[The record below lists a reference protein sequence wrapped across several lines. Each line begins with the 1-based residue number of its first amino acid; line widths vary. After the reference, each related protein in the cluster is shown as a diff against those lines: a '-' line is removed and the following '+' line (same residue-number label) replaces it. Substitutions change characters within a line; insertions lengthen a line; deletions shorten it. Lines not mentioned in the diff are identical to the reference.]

1 MSNIDDIVEDIAW
14 LSQIWGYRWDFFE
27 CAKHENLNDFFIS
40 QQPKKHQTFF
50 YQPISFSITHTDI
63 EIITKSSEYAPEV
76 PAKATKVYFE
86 PDDTQ
91 EQKEVYVTNQKH
103 FKLLSKRGDWV
114 EVQGNIYEKARGF
127 SNIYLERSY
136 QSFWL
141 PIHHTN
147 IPKNYHLDFTWQEF
161 DIGGDAWTVEQIDLV
176 RQNLEQKDVV
186 KYWRDFYEVRNIL
199 LAEPPEHAPDS
210 SAYAKFIDD
219 YQLCIK
225 DRALLILSLVNQIR
239 PDFLLNLIV
248 RAKKYPDLGGI
259 TGQNFKGFLPTG
271 ETFLF
276 LMGGRDAHQRHEMMD
291 FLFTKSVLMQEG
303 WVNLLSALPGEPL
316 MSGVLGFHPE
326 QIPVLLDLQANPEL
340 IKS

>member
-1 MSNIDDIVEDIAW
+1 MSNITDIVEDIAW
-14 LSQIWGYRWDFFE
+14 LSQIWSYRWDFFE
-27 CAKHENLNDFFIS
+27 CAKHEKIDDFFIS
-40 QQPKKHQTFF
+40 HQHKKQQDFF
-50 YQPISFSITHTDI
+50 YQPISFSIAHTDT

-76 PAKATKVYFE
+76 LAKATKVYAQPGDDAFE
-86 PDDTQ
+86 PV
-91 EQKEVYVTNQKH
+91 VYVTDQKH
-103 FKLLSKRGDWV
+103 LRLISTQGDWV
-114 EVQGNIYEKARGF
+114 EVQGSIHEKARGF

-141 PIHHTN
+141 PIDHTN

-161 DIGGDAWTVEQIDLV
+161 ETDSDAWTIEQIDLV
-176 RQNLEQKDVV
+176 RQNLEQKDTV
-186 KYWRDFYEVRNIL
+186 KYWRDFYKARNIL
-199 LAEPPEHAPDS
+199 LAEPPQHTPNG

-248 RAKKYPDLGGI
+248 RAKKYPDLGGV

-276 LMGGRDAHQRHEMMD
+276 LMGGRDAHQRHEMMN
-291 FLFTKSVLMQEG
+291 FLFTKSILMQEG

-326 QIPVLLDLQANPEL
+326 QIPVLLDLQTNPEL
-340 IKS
+340 INS